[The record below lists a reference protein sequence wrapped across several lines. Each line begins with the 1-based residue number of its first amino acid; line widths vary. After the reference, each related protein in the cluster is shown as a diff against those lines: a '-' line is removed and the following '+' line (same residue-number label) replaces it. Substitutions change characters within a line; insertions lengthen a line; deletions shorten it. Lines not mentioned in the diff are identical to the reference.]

1 VLSMFG
7 SDSIQ
12 GRLLLAVGGGIALV
26 VIISSLAIAQLK
38 NTIGDYN
45 VLVQESIAH
54 ERAISRLN
62 LEFKLQVQ
70 EWKNVLLRGKAE
82 DKLQKY
88 WGQFEVLHQQIES
101 EGASLLGALPQ
112 DESRRLLGEF
122 LREHQGLYHKY
133 QAGLRAYQSAGF
145 DPGAG
150 DNAVTGIDREP
161 SRLLDEAAALISAEV
176 TLQTKRNLEQSN
188 SVSFWSS
195 VWVIASAV
203 LVLFAVWVT
212 LNKSLIEPLALINEH
227 LARLA
232 TGNFRDSLQLHKGGE
247 LGALNKSIDVV
258 QQGVAGIVRAVKSSA
273 LGLLDSSQQI
283 TQSAADLVRFTKESH
298 HSTDQVSA
306 AINEM
311 SSTVQEVAN
320 NASGAAS
327 AAQGADDSARKG
339 LKEMDGTLA
348 AINQLS
354 VEVDNVGAVMTQ
366 LEADTTRIGGVL
378 DVIKNVAEQTN
389 LLALNAAI
397 EAARAGEQGRGFAVV
412 ADEVRSLAKRTQE
425 STAEIQQI
433 IEAVQ
438 RGAVA
443 ATQALKISQHKAE
456 GTLSL
461 AGEAGQSIKQI
472 SHSISAILDMNVQI
486 ATAAEEQSYAA
497 EEIDKNVQN
506 VVRLVESANQNAQK
520 SQQVAQGLG
529 ASARSMEA
537 EIARF
542 TV

>member
-1 VLSMFG
+1 MFG
-7 SDSIQ
+7 SNASIQ

-26 VIISSLAIAQLK
+26 VIISSIAIAQLK
-38 NTIGDYN
+38 STIGDYN
-45 VLVQESIAH
+45 LMVQQPIAY
-54 ERAISRLN
+54 ERTINQLN
-62 LEFKLQVQ
+62 FDFKLQVQ
-70 EWKNVLLRGKAE
+70 EWKNVLLRGKAP

-88 WGQFEVLHQQIES
+88 WGQFDVLHKQIEA
-101 EGASLLGALPQ
+101 EGASLVSALPQ
-112 DESRRLLGEF
+112 DESRRLVSEF
-122 LREHQGLYHKY
+122 LREHQALYQKY
-133 QAGLRAYQSAGF
+133 QTGLQAYQDAGF
-145 DPGAG
+145 DPSAG

-176 TLQTKRNLEQSN
+176 SRQTKQNVERSG
-188 SVSFWSS
+188 SISMWSS
-195 VWVIASAV
+195 FWVIASGV
-203 LVLFAVWVT
+203 LVLFVVWLT
-212 LNKSLIEPLALINEH
+212 LNKNLIEPLKKINEH

-232 TGNFRDSLQLHKGGE
+232 TGNFRDSLQLNQRGE
-247 LGALNKSIDVV
+247 LAALNKSIDVV
-258 QQGVAGIVRAVKSSA
+258 QQGVAGIVRAVKVSA
-273 LGLLDSSQQI
+273 AGLLDNSQQI
-283 TQSAADLVRFTKESH
+283 TQSAADLVRFTEESH

-327 AAQGADDSARKG
+327 AAQGADDCARKG
-339 LKEMDGTLA
+339 LKEMEGTLT

-366 LEADTTRIGGVL
+366 LETDTTRIGGVL

-438 RGAVA
+438 RGAA
-443 ATQALKISQHKAE
+443 AAAQALKISQDKAE
-456 GTLSL
+456 DTLNL
-461 AGEAGQSIKQI
+461 AGDAGESINQI
-472 SHSISAILDMNVQI
+472 SKSIGAILGMNMQI

-506 VVRLVESANQNAQK
+506 VVRLVDSANQNAQK
-520 SQQVAQGLG
+520 SNKVAKSLD
-529 ASARSMEA
+529 ASARGLET

-542 TV
+542 AV